1 MRPVQKIITEME
13 MISASDLHLRLS
25 QADGKDELSHLAAT
39 FNTMLDRL
47 ESAFDMQNTFVSNA
61 SHELRTPLTA
71 MIGEMEVALMKHRE
85 PEEYEQVL
93 HSILEDARRLAALSN
108 GLLQIANASFDV
120 SKVKLSPVRV
130 DEILWM
136 AAAEVKKRQPGTRIE
151 VAFQVQPEEEDRL
164 IIKGNEPLLLIALL
178 NVLENA
184 KKFSSEGDAVQASI
198 QVLDQEVVL
207 TVSDKGR
214 GIGPSDLKRVFVPFF
229 RAENVRDIMGHG
241 MGLPLAERVIKLH
254 KGSIQIKSAIGKG
267 TEVKIALP
275 SQVLMD
281 AS

>member
-1 MRPVQKIITEME
+1 
-13 MISASDLHLRLS
+13 
-25 QADGKDELSHLAAT
+25 
-39 FNTMLDRL
+39 
-47 ESAFDMQNTFVSNA
+47 
-61 SHELRTPLTA
+61 
-71 MIGEMEVALMKHRE
+71 
-85 PEEYEQVL
+85 
-93 HSILEDARRLAALSN
+93 
-108 GLLQIANASFDV
+108 
-120 SKVKLSPVRV
+120 
-130 DEILWM
+130 
-136 AAAEVKKRQPGTRIE
+136 
-151 VAFQVQPEEEDRL
+151 VQPEEEDRL

-275 SQVLMD
+275 SQVLMN